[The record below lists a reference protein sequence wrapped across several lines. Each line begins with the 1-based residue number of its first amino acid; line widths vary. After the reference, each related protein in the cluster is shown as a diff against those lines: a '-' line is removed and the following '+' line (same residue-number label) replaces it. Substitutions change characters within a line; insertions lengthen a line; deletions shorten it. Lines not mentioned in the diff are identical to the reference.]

1 MIVTAIHVHS
11 GREKSCY
18 HGKLSHDLSQPG
30 WQTPLHACMLWVMH
44 GRHWGWVGGI
54 TWWRAPT
61 MSQGGCGGWVGG
73 GWSLSHLLSTRDCS
87 SPGACAWTLPTA
99 TSHQYWSVLTLAP
112 PEPVY
117 IHCTTEK
124 GTNGKWSS
132 WGSLM
137 WTHCTVPLVCL
148 VSLVCHSLSLQCLP
162 PPPPPIP
169 PTIFSQVSNNAIL
182 SQTSYNW
189 PKSLNNPHATQ
200 ADLIMIG
207 FRRDETHNNIHTYI
221 K

>member
-1 MIVTAIHVHS
+1 
-11 GREKSCY
+11 
-18 HGKLSHDLSQPG
+18 
-30 WQTPLHACMLWVMH
+30 MLLCVL
-44 GRHWGWVGGI
+44 
-54 TWWRAPT
+54 
-61 MSQGGCGGWVGG
+61 SQGGCGGWVGG

-162 PPPPPIP
+162 LPPRHHQYHPQSSLKSPTMLFYHRL
-169 PTIFSQVSNNAIL
+169 PTIGPSLSIIPMQHKLTWSWLGSEETRHTTTSIL
-182 SQTSYNW
+182 SLHEIKGSM
-189 PKSLNNPHATQ
+189 PL
-200 ADLIMIG
+200 LIL
-207 FRRDETHNNIHTYI
+207 
-221 K
+221 